1 MEGLTFAR
9 LMLTSHDPAVFH
21 PHIKALSV
29 PILKAV
35 GDNYYKITAE
45 ALRVTSHLVTVI
57 RPHGAEGQF
66 DYKPY
71 AQKIYDSIFDKY
83 NAQDIDQE
91 VKESAI
97 TCMGLTVA
105 HLGDGLSADSLK
117 KALDILLQ
125 RLSNEITR
133 LTSVNAL
140 IEIAN
145 SPLKV
150 DIRAILPEAITEL
163 AAFLR
168 QANRQ
173 LKQASLKALAV
184 LVKSYG
190 ADIKSQQFEVVLNE
204 SANLISDVD
213 LHLTHLAL
221 RLLETIISVD
231 KSSINVVQS
240 KIYPHILALVQSTVL
255 QVHVPFSHLVTLYHR
270 MRVLTSFWNTW

>member
-1 MEGLTFAR
+1 M
-9 LMLTSHDPAVFH
+9 
-21 PHIKALSV
+21 
-29 PILKAV
+29 
-35 GDNYYKITAE
+35 
-45 ALRVTSHLVTVI
+45 TVI
-57 RPHGAEGQF
+57 RPHNAGTSF
-66 DYKPY
+66 DFKPY
-71 AQKIYDSIFDKY
+71 AQKIYDSIFEKY

-91 VKESAI
+91 VKDSAI

-133 LTSVNAL
+133 LTSVHAL

-150 DIRAILPEAITEL
+150 DIRGILPEAINEL

-173 LKQASLKALAV
+173 LKQASLKGLAD
-184 LVKSYG
+184 LVKAYG
-190 ADIKSQQFEVVLNE
+190 ADIKSKQFEAVLNE

-213 LHLTHLAL
+213 LHLTHLVL
-221 RLLETIISVD
+221 RLLEAIISVD
-231 KSSINVVQS
+231 KSSIAIVQS
-240 KIYPHILALVQSTVL
+240 KLYPHILSLVQSSVL
-255 QVHVPFSHLVTLYHR
+255 QVFIALCHFHAFSL
-270 MRVLTSFWNTW
+270 LTILSTM